1 MNKKHIIY
9 IASIICLLLPN
20 SLYGNEIRT
29 EIVNGRTITEV
40 FHAPSS
46 DIQWYEYKVDNYSQQ
61 IDSIKQSKMPFSYHT
76 KYPVWNYPYIH
87 NAVQEFKK
95 YIKNIFTDNGAVQSN
110 EEYLQNCRYLIND
123 TGEVFC
129 YEIWTARSLFFI
141 YTPAEILEIFDEIST
156 YVFPTPVVKVPEDG
170 VGYEILDMLF

>member
-1 MNKKHIIY
+1 MKKHIIY

-29 EIVNGRTITEV
+29 ETYNGRTITEV

-76 KYPVWNYPYIH
+76 KYPVWNYTYIH

-95 YIKNIFTDNGAVQSN
+95 YIKNIFTDNGVVQSN

-141 YTPAEILEIFDEIST
+141 S
-156 YVFPTPVVKVPEDG
+156 
-170 VGYEILDMLF
+170 